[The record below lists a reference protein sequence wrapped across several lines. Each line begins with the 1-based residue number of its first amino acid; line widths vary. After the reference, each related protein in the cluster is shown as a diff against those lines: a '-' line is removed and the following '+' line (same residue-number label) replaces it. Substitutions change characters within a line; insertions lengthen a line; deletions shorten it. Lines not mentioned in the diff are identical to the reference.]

1 MQTSTWYLI
10 KQRLAWIKMRERG
23 APVAEVCR
31 YYGISRKTFYKWLR
45 RYQKGGRDFHALR
58 DRSRR
63 PRSHPRAIP
72 KPVADHVVALRRKSR
87 YGPRRLAFYLQAQGI
102 NISVYGIYRV
112 LQRAGLVKK
121 RRSRPRKKP
130 QSYAMLYPGQRVQV
144 DVKYLP
150 PLRLRN
156 RPEPLQEYLYTAI
169 DDCTRLQ
176 VAWVSS
182 ELTPQASVQFLHR
195 ILRTFPFPIQEIQT
209 DHGVEF
215 TYVFFPHVQKPHP
228 FEEALRSL
236 GIRHKLIPVAM
247 PKQNG
252 KVERSHRTLDE
263 ECLNPRSFRKP
274 GPREHALHRFLDFY
288 NHHRPHSAL
297 GWLTPVKKLQSFPPY
312 QSVTHV

>member
-10 KQRLAWIKMRERG
+10 KQRLAWIKMHERG

-130 QSYAMLYPGQRVQV
+130 QSYAMLYPGQRGSRRTSTPPSMTAPAS
-144 DVKYLP
+144 KWLGSAP
-150 PLRLRN
+150 NSPLRPACSSSIASFAPSLSPSR
-156 RPEPLQEYLYTAI
+156 RSRQTMEWSSPMSFSPTCRSPTPL
-169 DDCTRLQ
+169 
-176 VAWVSS
+176 
-182 ELTPQASVQFLHR
+182 
-195 ILRTFPFPIQEIQT
+195 
-209 DHGVEF
+209 
-215 TYVFFPHVQKPHP
+215 
-228 FEEALRSL
+228 
-236 GIRHKLIPVAM
+236 
-247 PKQNG
+247 
-252 KVERSHRTLDE
+252 
-263 ECLNPRSFRKP
+263 RKP
-274 GPREHALHRFLDFY
+274 CAPWG
-288 NHHRPHSAL
+288 SATSSSQ
-297 GWLTPVKKLQSFPPY
+297 WPCPSKTAR
-312 QSVTHV
+312 